1 MDKVNVRPCLAARR
15 VQRTFRRFLPAQR
28 ASKATLAC
36 ISTDDDVLIRP
47 VPLSLARQHGV
58 SQRHKEEEKWSLKRA
73 QSAGRGVCGVW
84 WFGRCPMVL
93 VGAGGGL
100 VCSQSPSGLRQR
112 SHGAGLC
119 ASASRHRVG
128 TCWGNEWSGG
138 SAWRSQGPQRVWER

>member
-58 SQRHKEEEKWSLKRA
+58 SQRHKEQEKWSLKRA
-73 QSAGRGVCGVW
+73 GESV
-84 WFGRCPMVL
+84 
-93 VGAGGGL
+93 
-100 VCSQSPSGLRQR
+100 
-112 SHGAGLC
+112 
-119 ASASRHRVG
+119 
-128 TCWGNEWSGG
+128 GG
-138 SAWRSQGPQRVWER
+138 SVGL